1 MWLFDVLSAIAFED
15 DDPLTF
21 EERKGAGAE
30 ASDSVFEEEEKI
42 TTEEETTTIKTV
54 IEDGKAKASESV
66 VSKKLQ
72 ATKTTMTQH
81 GFVGSILNCCHC
93 LATCCLFTYVLCPPV
108 PSCIIRKVAFRP
120 PKQGESYKLIVKD
133 KNGKEKYVGS
143 ARAASK
149 YSSLQIEPILLEQR
163 QHPAHFLRCFMQ
175 PVDGFIVKSKSGN
188 SLVCA
193 HFKNKYTNLRTTK
206 IYNNKVAIFAQPNS
220 SDIGHFMQ
228 PFIVSFRDFAHS
240 IGIDLYGFDYSG
252 YGRSGGTASE
262 QNAYDDIE
270 SVFSEI
276 VKRRGSE
283 IEILLIGF
291 SIGTTAVID
300 LASKKPKNLFGVVL
314 IAPFTS
320 GVRLLKNAP
329 RLEKTPWYD
338 CFESYTKISHVEVP
352 VLVCHGT
359 EDSMIPL
366 LHGQVLYERAP
377 QKVDPVIVDGAN
389 HVSILQSQ
397 HVHLAI
403 RLFVAKQLQNPSSPL
418 KEASTI
424 NNRSDSNSEEEK

>member
-1 MWLFDVLSAIAFED
+1 MWFVDILSGIALED
-15 DDPLTF
+15 DDPLTA
-21 EERKGAGAE
+21 ERKGAGAE
-30 ASDSVFEEEEKI
+30 IIDISSEEAEDEEKI
-42 TTEEETTTIKTV
+42 TTEETTTKTV
-54 IEDGKAKASESV
+54 IEGKTKASETV
-66 VSKKLQ
+66 VTKKLK
-72 ATKTTMTQH
+72 ATKTTMSQH
-81 GFVGSILNCCHC
+81 GFVESILNCCHC
-93 LATCCLFTYVLCPPV
+93 LATCCVFTYVLCPPV

-133 KNGKEKYVGS
+133 KHGKEKYVDS

-149 YSSLQIEPILLEQR
+149 YSSVKIEPILLELR
-163 QHPAHFLRCFMQ
+163 QPNAQLLQSFMQ

-188 SLVCA
+188 SIVCA
-193 HFKNKYTNLRTTK
+193 HFKNKYTNRRTTTK
-206 IYNNKVAIFAQPNS
+206 MYENKVAIFAQPNS

-228 PFIVSFRDFAHS
+228 PFIVSFQDFANS

-252 YGRSGGTASE
+252 YGRSGGSASE

-270 SVFSEI
+270 SVFAEI

-300 LASKKPKNLFGVVL
+300 LASKKPKNLFGIVL

-320 GVRLLKNAP
+320 GVRLLKNNP

-338 CFESYTKISHVEVP
+338 CFESYSKISHVEVP

-377 QKVDPVIVDGAN
+377 QKVDPVIIEGAT

-403 RLFVAKQLQNPSSPL
+403 RLFVAKQLLKTSSPL
-418 KEASTI
+418 KEISTL
-424 NNRSDSNSEEEK
+424 NRSDSNSDEEK